1 MSASSPSPLEHAHRS
16 WWRRVLSQPLI
27 WAALCLALTLPWTL
41 NERGMDAA
49 PFILTLIGGWLLGVA
64 FVNLTLRMQPV
75 RRGVIVHVGVAAV
88 ATTAMIVGVE
98 GGGAFIR
105 ALPEA
110 FRGPVFMGQLALI
123 PAICWT
129 LLGLL
134 SRVTLLARRPARS
147 PRTAPEWVED
157 RTGVAVTFHAVPMR
171 LRALYGWGIALAVL
185 VAVVISIPIVND
197 AVPRWA
203 NQSPMVFLAAA
214 AIVALPPYLVFRA
227 VCAHRTR
234 SVVLRFTPRGLT
246 LTEDGVS
253 VQIPLSRVTRLVWS
267 VSGETARVE
276 IQAPGANRSLLVSVA
291 RHGRGTLAQLPPL
304 RARTASWL
312 AEAGLVPVEPA
323 GSRAKRAPARVFER
337 VFE

>member
-1 MSASSPSPLEHAHRS
+1 
-16 WWRRVLSQPLI
+16 
-27 WAALCLALTLPWTL
+27 
-41 NERGMDAA
+41 MDVV

-64 FVNLTLRMQPV
+64 FVNWTLRMQPV

-88 ATTAMIVGVE
+88 ATAVMIVGVE
-98 GGGAFIR
+98 GGGALIR
-105 ALPEA
+105 ALPEVL
-110 FRGPVFMGQLALI
+110 RGPVVMGQLALI

-129 LLGLL
+129 LLGVL
-134 SRVTLLARRPARS
+134 SRVTSLARRPSRN
-147 PRTAPEWVED
+147 PRTVPEWVED
-157 RTGVAVTFHAVPMR
+157 RTGVTVTFHAVPMR
-171 LRALYGWGIALAVL
+171 LRTLYGWGIALAAL

-203 NQSPMVFLAAA
+203 TQSPMVFFAGAV
-214 AIVALPPYLVFRA
+214 IVAIPPYLVFRA
-227 VCAHRTR
+227 VCARLTR
-234 SVVLRFTPRGLT
+234 SVLLRFTSRGLT

-267 VSGETARVE
+267 ASGESARVE

-312 AEAGLVPVEPA
+312 AEAGIAEAGIVEAGLVPVEHT

>member
-1 MSASSPSPLEHAHRS
+1 M
-16 WWRRVLSQPLI
+16 LSQPLI

-64 FVNLTLRMQPV
+64 FVNWTLRMQPV

-134 SRVTLLARRPARS
+134 SRVTLLARRPARN

-185 VAVVISIPIVND
+185 VAVAISIPIVND

-227 VCAHRTR
+227 VCARRTR

-246 LTEDGVS
+246 LAEDGVS

-304 RARTASWL
+304 RARTASWF